1 MKAVSLPKW
10 PQTFELVPCSK
21 KQFAFPLLSAGKIKI
36 HVDWKNAPLDLTL
49 TTPAGKQIPLLQHQT
64 PGSMDVEYEA
74 TQEDIHQGV
83 VWIASVSADQSENR
97 TRGKANGHIKLDT
110 PVINAK
116 AQTQL
121 NKELQIYADY
131 VERYSGQIEDLLNI
145 LRDPLPPPVISKIVP
160 DHALPGESVTIYGE
174 YFTDVATDN
183 EVNFNLNNHIIA
195 GHITSVTINANAD
208 DSITVTVPYIEP
220 LASNTAGTIY
230 VRRIQPWQADSAP
243 RNFTFDAE
251 TSPDIQL
258 MTPFEGGVG
267 TSVTIKGR
275 AFGTDPNKV
284 KVFFTLPNDVPLE
297 ATITDVK
304 NTSII
309 AEVPDYVAQGKTIG
323 LVSVKRR
330 YPRTWVE
337 GVSAAFIFRSTQP
350 IIHQYYTWNPSLPEY
365 QNAGSTAVSP
375 KGWLCIEGEGF
386 GDTAGSVQFNPLPGQ
401 NPGDRIIW
409 FANRPM
415 NIVSWC
421 DSEIMAMIPDDE
433 YFPFDGEFFVELDHP
448 AGIPLKT
455 TKQPFKVLP
464 SYDQQYITFG
474 TYSTGNVDVGMPTAW
489 AGGSMPNDYWEK
501 LGNGILVYHGTDFW
515 SGRSGTDTFFRNTT
529 LKNYW
534 VVESVNVSV
543 LTDKN
548 RTQATITESH
558 PNTPNPL
565 VKVFWGNSVDPA
577 PPPWYAQ
584 YSLMYTFSI
593 RLRGPK
599 GYDFL

>member
-64 PGSMDVEYEA
+64 SGSMDVEYEA
-74 TQEDIHQGV
+74 TQEDIHQGI
-83 VWIASVSADQSENR
+83 VWIASVSADQGEHQ
-97 TRGKANGHIKLDT
+97 TRGKAIGHIKLDT
-110 PVINAK
+110 PAINAK
-116 AQTQL
+116 AHTQL

-131 VERYSGQIEDLLNI
+131 VDQYSSRIEDLVHI
-145 LRDPLPPPVISKIVP
+145 LRGPQPPPVISRIVP
-160 DHALPGESVTIYGE
+160 EHALPGESVTIYGE
-174 YFTDVATDN
+174 NFVDVAADN

-195 GHITSVTINANAD
+195 GHITSVTINPSAD
-208 DSITVTVPYIEP
+208 DCITVTVPYIEP
-220 LASNTAGTIY
+220 LKNNSVGT
-230 VRRIQPWQADSAP
+230 VFVHRIQPWEADSAP
-243 RNFTFDAE
+243 RSFTFDAE
-251 TSPDIQL
+251 TPPDIQ
-258 MTPFEGGVG
+258 MVTPFEGGVG
-267 TSVTIKGR
+267 MSVTISGW
-275 AFGTDPNKV
+275 AFGTDQSKIE
-284 KVFFTLPNDVPLE
+284 VFFSPPNAMPIE
-297 ATITDVK
+297 ANITNLVNKTIT
-304 NTSII
+304 
-309 AEVPDYVAQGKTIG
+309 AEVPEYVLQGRDVGT
-323 LVSVKRR
+323 VVVRRR
-330 YPRTWVE
+330 YPRAWVE
-337 GVSAAFIFRSTQP
+337 GVPAAFIFRSTQP
-350 IIHQYYTWNPSLPEY
+350 IIHRYYTWNPSLPEY
-365 QNAGSTAVSP
+365 QNAGTTAVSP

-409 FANRPM
+409 FANRQM
-415 NIVSWC
+415 NIVSWS
-421 DSEIMAMIPDDE
+421 DSEIMAVIPDDE
-433 YFPFDGEFFVELDHP
+433 YFPFDGDFFVELDHP
-448 AGIPLKT
+448 VGLPLKT

-464 SYDQQYITFG
+464 SYDHQYITFG
-474 TYSTGNVDVGMPTAW
+474 SYSNGYVDVGMPTAW

-515 SGRSGTDTFFRNTT
+515 SGRSGTDTVFRNTT

-548 RTQATITESH
+548 KTQATITESH

-584 YSLMYTFSI
+584 YSLMYTCSI